1 MPGMDGFET
10 ASLIRQRKKSEHT
23 PIIFITGFSD
33 ETHVSRGYSLG
44 AVDYILTPVVPEVLR
59 AKVAVFVD
67 LYRKTEMVRRQGE
80 QQVAM
85 AREQAARAAAE
96 AATRRSTFLADASTL
111 LATSLEYDATV
122 STAAKLPIPTL
133 ADISILRMAG
143 AGRRRE
149 PPRWV
154 SSRPDLEPALSADP
168 AGPLGPALAACAAS
182 VARSGKTTSL
192 TSGQLESLNI
202 SAAIVLPLVARGKV
216 LGTLSLAR
224 LREGATYSPDN
235 ISLAEDL
242 AGRIAMALDNADL
255 FRKVQDGDRRKDEF
269 LATLGHEL
277 RNPLAAISNALQ
289 CMELAPVAPEVVEE
303 ARAILKRQTGH
314 VVRLVEDLL
323 DVSRITRGKVRL
335 RKEVV
340 NLATVVE
347 RALSSVRSLVADRR
361 QDLSVSLPPDPV
373 LVNGDPTRLEQA
385 VGNLLNNAAKYTPQ
399 GGRIELIVE
408 LEADQVA
415 IRVKDTGAGIADEM
429 LPKIFDLFAQ
439 GDQTLDHSQGGLGI
453 GLTLVRS
460 LVALHGGTI
469 EAASPGP
476 GLGSEFIIH
485 LPIATPEA
493 EVREGNKTAATNGEG
508 SQRPRRRV
516 LLIDDNVDLAT
527 TTAALLGTLGHS
539 VQYCHDGPEA
549 LRLVDEV
556 QPEVVFIDIGLPIM
570 SGHDVARALRQKS
583 GGENLLLVAMTG
595 FGQAE
600 DRRRSREAGFDIH
613 LVKPVSLDTLAEVLQ
628 SNAPRETFRLGNP
641 GQTRRPAPA
650 GLTET

>member
-1 MPGMDGFET
+1 M
-10 ASLIRQRKKSEHT
+10 
-23 PIIFITGFSD
+23 
-33 ETHVSRGYSLG
+33 
-44 AVDYILTPVVPEVLR
+44 
-59 AKVAVFVD
+59 
-67 LYRKTEMVRRQGE
+67 
-80 QQVAM
+80 
-85 AREQAARAAAE
+85 
-96 AATRRSTFLADASTL
+96 
-111 LATSLEYDATV
+111 
-122 STAAKLPIPTL
+122 
-133 ADISILRMAG
+133 
-143 AGRRRE
+143 
-149 PPRWV
+149 
-154 SSRPDLEPALSADP
+154 
-168 AGPLGPALAACAAS
+168 
-182 VARSGKTTSL
+182 
-192 TSGQLESLNI
+192 
-202 SAAIVLPLVARGKV
+202 
-216 LGTLSLAR
+216 
-224 LREGATYSPDN
+224 
-235 ISLAEDL
+235 
-242 AGRIAMALDNADL
+242 
-255 FRKVQDGDRRKDEF
+255 
-269 LATLGHEL
+269 
-277 RNPLAAISNALQ
+277 
-289 CMELAPVAPEVVEE
+289 
-303 ARAILKRQTGH
+303 
-314 VVRLVEDLL
+314 
-323 DVSRITRGKVRL
+323 
-335 RKEVV
+335 
-340 NLATVVE
+340 
-347 RALSSVRSLVADRR
+347 RSLVADRQ

-385 VGNLLNNAAKYTPQ
+385 VGNLLNNAVKYTPQ

-408 LEADQVA
+408 LESDQVA

-460 LVALHGGTI
+460 LVALHGGTV

-493 EVREGNKTAATNGEG
+493 EVREGSKSAATNGEG
-508 SQRPRRRV
+508 SQRSRRRV

-570 SGHDVARALRQKS
+570 SGHDVARALRQKP

-628 SNAPRETFRLGNP
+628 SNAPREASRLGNP
-641 GQTRRPAPA
+641 GQARRPAPA